1 MSDLTEAAARL
12 LTEKHYDYWESN
24 RNPGAVDDAR
34 KVATW
39 AAKMLDETPIDEAFL
54 RSVGFKD
61 WDCAD
66 GDEYDMWHPANS
78 ELSWKCRLAWIA
90 NGMYVV
96 RMCDPDDSEYDGVSE
111 SVELFDSRNSTKV
124 VTRGQLRMLCQSLGI
139 ELKESR

>member
-1 MSDLTEAAARL
+1 MSDLHEAATELTVEKYEAEVLRLAREYQR
-12 LTEKHYDYWESN
+12 LTD
-24 RNPGAVDDAR
+24 P
-34 KVATW
+34 
-39 AAKMLDETPIDEAFL
+39 TPIDEGWL

-66 GDEYDMWHPANS
+66 GDEYTLWHPANS

-111 SVELFDSRNSTKV
+111 SVELFDSRNSVKV
-124 VTRGQLRMLCQSLGI
+124 VTRGQLRMLATALQI
-139 ELKESR
+139 ELKEPQ